1 MDDIFKTI
9 LKYNFNLYR
18 GRSEVSEYLEGHYKN
33 YYDDIKAACDGE
45 NFFLGRSAVDMVKGN
60 LPRLKRVEDTV
71 IKILKN
77 YDERDFEYVYNSS
90 TRLFDEL
97 NDVYI
102 LHRTF
107 FNTQKIFYR
116 IRSGNYTAKNNK
128 KELFHITKNNRD
140 RVGSYRFSQA
150 GFPCLYLSSG
160 IELAWFECGMPRKFS
175 YCQMMIDNNEE
186 LNLVNFSLRPV
197 LVESEVSRAIL
208 QARQDKNSAE
218 EHTVI
223 DILARYILLYPML
236 AACSLKVMKRNTGF
250 VEEYIFPQI
259 FMSWLAKSNDY
270 DGVIYESSLN
280 SDLIRG
286 MGAKNVVLPVKTMGI
301 DGLDERLTKIFS
313 VSDICFFDI
322 DSHFEKKS
330 QDLRALQALSDELF
344 IMYGSEEYS
353 DYMRLLKDTC
363 DYILKLYQTVIGGEY
378 KNTELI
384 FYQFAELS
392 RNTNLLDEYREQI
405 IEKSKKDFV
414 SLNADRISFDE
425 KKAIEYFE
433 RFHSLC
439 KKVISPNEP
448 FLFNVGGSEIKNFE
462 HIGNTTI

>member
-1 MDDIFKTI
+1 M
-9 LKYNFNLYR
+9 
-18 GRSEVSEYLEGHYKN
+18 
-33 YYDDIKAACDGE
+33 
-45 NFFLGRSAVDMVKGN
+45 
-60 LPRLKRVEDTV
+60 
-71 IKILKN
+71 
-77 YDERDFEYVYNSS
+77 
-90 TRLFDEL
+90 
-97 NDVYI
+97 
-102 LHRTF
+102 
-107 FNTQKIFYR
+107 
-116 IRSGNYTAKNNK
+116 
-128 KELFHITKNNRD
+128 
-140 RVGSYRFSQA
+140 
-150 GFPCLYLSSG
+150 
-160 IELAWFECGMPRKFS
+160 
-175 YCQMMIDNNEE
+175 
-186 LNLVNFSLRPV
+186 
-197 LVESEVSRAIL
+197 
-208 QARQDKNSAE
+208 
-218 EHTVI
+218 
-223 DILARYILLYPML
+223 
-236 AACSLKVMKRNTGF
+236 
-250 VEEYIFPQI
+250 
-259 FMSWLAKSNDY
+259 
-270 DGVIYESSLN
+270 
-280 SDLIRG
+280 
-286 MGAKNVVLPVKTMGI
+286 
-301 DGLDERLTKIFS
+301 
-313 VSDICFFDI
+313 SDICFFDI